1 MHTVCIIQRSV
12 CIFSFVLLTN
22 TEQNKQID
30 DENMIKKKEEDE
42 RKEEENKEKEVCN
55 E

>member
-1 MHTVCIIQRSV
+1 MHTVCIIQRIV
-12 CIFSFVLLTN
+12 CIFIFALLRN
-22 TEQNKQID
+22 TEQSKQID
-30 DENMIKKKEEDE
+30 DENMIKRREDE